1 MVSSSS
7 KPILVIGGATGYA
20 GKLLAFEYAKNG
32 FDLILL
38 GRDIEKLEILSDRL
52 EKECKVIAKPCRIS
66 GIQGI
71 SDLLDGELEKF
82 KDRIFFFINTIGVQ
96 SPMGPLLESE
106 SESWVSSIETN
117 LTLPTL
123 LTKYFGN
130 VIAINGHGSIV
141 LFSGGGASQ
150 ARENFSAYSAAK
162 AGLVRMVETFAKEM
176 KSRNVRV
183 NAVAPGVMPSK
194 MMVEIIDSKES
205 AGQAEWQK
213 ASTALDGDNFDSVK
227 MIDLCKFLTSNESVG
242 ISGKLISAEW
252 DNWREWP
259 NHLEELQD
267 SDLYTL
273 RRITSRDR
281 GMKWGDY

>member
-1 MVSSSS
+1 MTSSS

-20 GKLLAFEYAKNG
+20 GKLLAFEYAKSG

-38 GRDIEKLEILSDRL
+38 GKDIEKLEILSNQL
-52 EKECKVIAKPCRIS
+52 EIEFVVRAKPCEIS
-66 GIQGI
+66 GIQGL
-71 SDLLDGELEKF
+71 SDLLDCELEKI
-82 KDRIFFFINTIGVQ
+82 KDRISFFINTIGVQ
-96 SPMGPLLESE
+96 SPIGPLLESD
-106 SESWVSSIETN
+106 SESWISSIETN
-117 LTLPTL
+117 LILPTL
-123 LTKYFGN
+123 LSKYFGN
-130 VIAINGHGSIV
+130 VIATNGYGSII

-176 KSRNVRV
+176 KSRNVRI

-194 MMVEIIDSKES
+194 MMEEIIESKES
-205 AGQAEWQK
+205 AGQVELQK
-213 ASTALDGDNFDSVK
+213 ASAVLDENNFDNTK

-242 ISGKLISAEW
+242 ITGKLISAEW

-259 NHLEELQD
+259 NHLGELQD

-281 GMKWGDY
+281 GMKWGDL